1 LVKELQIKVKQ
12 LEVSE
17 KGYRTQ
23 VKKLTELNYEADRR
37 YYALEKSKQ
46 ELIKMRDNDYE
57 AMKNKNT
64 KLRNEL
70 NTMQKYF
77 NAKLKDIEQ
86 LENTNR

>member
-1 LVKELQIKVKQ
+1 MEIKVKK

-17 KGYRTQ
+17 KGYKSQ
-23 VKKLTELNYEADRR
+23 VKKLTELNLEADRR

-46 ELIKMRDNDYE
+46 ELIMMRDNDYE
-57 AMKNKNT
+57 TMKNKNT

-86 LENTNR
+86 LESTHK